1 MTHPDGATPEQLWRN
16 LCATEYRVYLVGYGN
31 DGDPRNDLSPAR
43 HHERAA
49 DLADRLSRQ
58 VSIPSQELRGRAS
71 EAAYLHGQD
80 PGTDYDPDRFAPPVW
95 SQLANDSAC
104 EEGRAR

>member
-1 MTHPDGATPEQLWRN
+1 MTHPDGATPEQLWRD

-31 DGDPRNDLSPAR
+31 DGDPRNDLSPER

-49 DLADRLSRQ
+49 ALADRLSHQ
-58 VSIPSQELRGRAS
+58 VSVPQHWLRGSAR

-80 PGTDYDPDRFAPPVW
+80 GDPGPDRFAPPVW
-95 SQLANDSAC
+95 SQVANDSAC